1 MGAGEAVPAPAKDSG
16 RALLWRMVVLYHQ
29 GSAAAV
35 VITLTLVYLGLEFTP
50 GQWATLFMAIPVG
63 VGIYTSMDVLAIRMH
78 VRPIRPALAAIDRG
92 ETPTQDELTDA
103 LVQALNLPFLSFLR
117 VTCLHGPLATVLLCL
132 ALIVMNAI
140 ADAN

>member
-1 MGAGEAVPAPAKDSG
+1 MGAGGAVPASAKDSG

-50 GQWATLFMAIPVG
+50 WQWATLFMAIPVG

-92 ETPTQDELTDA
+92 VNVPGA
-103 LVQALNLPFLSFLR
+103 CFLLSS
-117 VTCLHGPLATVLLCL
+117 PSA
-132 ALIVMNAI
+132 
-140 ADAN
+140 